1 MKQAGQDHDGDENMF
16 EIKKYLQEQRL
27 LVEEALR
34 RHMLA
39 AAGDFAAHIETMR
52 YSLFVGGKRVRPI
65 LCLAAGRCVNTAPDI
80 DEQLLPAACALE
92 CIHTYSL
99 IHDDLPAMDNDD
111 LRRGQLTCHKKF
123 GEAEAILA
131 GDGLLTYA
139 FELLASEQFFGP
151 APAIRLRQIAILA
164 KAAGPLGMVGGQFLD
179 IASEEKQI
187 PFELLQTI
195 HRSKTGALLTAA
207 VQMGAVGGGADEAQL
222 QALTEYGQAVGL
234 AFQIADDLLDVTAS
248 TAQLGKTAG
257 HDAEQ
262 GKATYPAFFGI
273 EKSRALADEAA
284 ERAVA
289 ALANFDERAEPLRA
303 LAQYIVS
310 RTY

>member
-1 MKQAGQDHDGDENMF
+1 MF

-39 AAGDFAAHIETMR
+39 AAGDFAAHIETMS

-111 LRRGQLTCHKKF
+111 LRRGQPTCHKKF

-131 GDGLLTYA
+131 GDSLLTYA

-151 APAIRLRQIAILA
+151 APATRLRQIAILA

-179 IASEEKQI
+179 IASEKKQI

-222 QALTEYGQAVGL
+222 QALMEYGQAVGL

-248 TAQLGKTAG
+248 TVQLGKTAG

-289 ALANFDERAEPLRA
+289 ALSNFDQRAEPLRA

-310 RTY
+310 RTH